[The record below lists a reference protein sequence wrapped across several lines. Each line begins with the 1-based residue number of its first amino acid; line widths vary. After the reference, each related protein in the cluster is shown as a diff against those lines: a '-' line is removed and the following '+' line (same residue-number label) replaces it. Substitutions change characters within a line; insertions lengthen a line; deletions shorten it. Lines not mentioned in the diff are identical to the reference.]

1 MTSVYRLI
9 EDCAAAS
16 GSDGFAARI
25 VDLAGWTGVR
35 QLMVF
40 EMTGDAVTCLL
51 SRNYERV
58 RTGEVLAGRYMD
70 GWFRMDPLLPELMR
84 LPAGQ
89 THVRRMD
96 DIVAK
101 MPPDYFDIFFSEPGL
116 SGKTTVLAVGLSRRM
131 MVNFYH
137 GEAGAPKPDE
147 ALLSLIARLVL
158 NHHESHLPAG
168 YPACLA
174 ALSERERQI
183 CLGVLGGKKAEMIA
197 GELGLSPATIVTYRR
212 RAYGKLGIS
221 SRGDP
226 FALCRKG

>member
-1 MTSVYRLI
+1 VANVYRLI
-9 EDCAAAS
+9 EDCVAAS

-25 VDLAGWTGVR
+25 VDLAGSTGVR

-40 EMTGDAVTCLL
+40 EMTGDGVTCLL

-58 RTGEVLAGRYMD
+58 RTGEVLAGRYLD

-89 THVRRMD
+89 THVRWMD
-96 DIVAK
+96 DIIAK

-116 SGKTTVLAVGLSRRM
+116 SGKTTVLAAGLSRRM

-137 GEAGAPKPDE
+137 GEAGAPKPEE

-158 NHHESHLPAG
+158 NHHESHPPAG

-174 ALSERERQI
+174 VLSERERQI
-183 CLGVLGGKKAEMIA
+183 CLSVLGGKKAELIA
-197 GELGLSPATIVTYRR
+197 GDLGLSPATIVTYRR
-212 RAYGKLGIS
+212 RAYAKLGIS
-221 SRGDP
+221 SRGDL
-226 FALCRKG
+226 FALCRQA